1 MDALSKGECL
11 DITFQASDGLT
22 GIEESLPQPTH
33 SSMRQVS
40 RQRGDKYTW
49 RKLLG

>member
-22 GIEESLPQPTH
+22 GIEESLPQPIH